1 MGGEREE
8 IAGKKARLMEKADLI
23 RGNGREASPISTYR
37 LGRIRIG
44 EFVQFEAANIL
55 LASREKTGKLFPGAP
70 RETISPC
77 KRRPRSKLLS
87 LGWPIPAL
95 GRKLASHHH
104 ATIIV
109 LVHATHDDTVAVYR
123 SLFLGQS
130 HFLHHQRRCLPLMGS
145 RGKAF
150 GLLW

>member
-1 MGGEREE
+1 MGNYQGREGAGRVGGEREE

-70 RETISPC
+70 RDNITVQTETKEQITF
-77 KRRPRSKLLS
+77 PRM
-87 LGWPIPAL
+87 AN
-95 GRKLASHHH
+95 
-104 ATIIV
+104 T
-109 LVHATHDDTVAVYR
+109 
-123 SLFLGQS
+123 
-130 HFLHHQRRCLPLMGS
+130 GS
-145 RGKAF
+145 RPEISEPPSRDDHRARSRDS
-150 GLLW
+150 